1 MRGHACCFSVTALAG
16 VSCGARGG
24 GCSTAGA
31 MVGSSSGVGE
41 VFSVGATAGVD
52 ILFSAH

>member
-31 MVGSSSGVGE
+31 MVGSSSGVGA